1 MSSHTVPTRT
11 LPNKPSLAQLRK
23 QAKELLNSYR
33 AGKDAAVA
41 EVERFERSP
50 DPTNFVLADAQR
62 VLARA
67 YGFSSWPSLK
77 NHVDGVNFAA
87 LLAAAE
93 AGDVAAVRRLAAA
106 RPDTLNPRRAELCD
120 SALHRAVQR
129 RNEELT
135 RILMQLGANARVG
148 IWPHRDA
155 TSAYA
160 IAVDREYSEIVA
172 TIEREEDNRRARL
185 SHGVTSTSAAVDALR
200 QAIADGRAAEAI
212 ALMEAD
218 PALIGA
224 CDVFGVTPLHLAAWK
239 HDPAMVGWLL
249 DHGASPGAL
258 ALCAVPDE
266 QPVESGKTPLDFAA
280 FVAGWAPEGRD
291 SIFYFMENA
300 RVDPARF
307 HETAR
312 LLLQKGAE
320 LTPRAAVALG
330 DREAVLRMHRE
341 GRLPNEIHMLR
352 GGLLAIAV
360 RVNRLDMVATLLD
373 LGLDPDESVI
383 TDDGE
388 RSWGMPLWTA
398 SMCGRHEIA
407 ELLLARGADVN
418 AIVYACADALGRAE
432 DEQMKALLLK
442 HGARITVEQLPGGE
456 QGREIAKAILAG
468 TMPASSLNVANH
480 TPTDLAEQ
488 MLWAAGSSDPEIVR
502 MCLPHMT
509 RKRDDPWWN
518 YVLMHAT
525 LPESFQLVLV
535 HGVDPDVPGEG
546 GYTMLHHLATP
557 KAGRRGSFVPT
568 EEQRLLRA
576 TMLLDAG
583 ASLTIRDPLL
593 KSTPLGWACRWG
605 CIDLVRLYLERGAD
619 GLETDA
625 ERWATPLAW
634 ATKRGHHEIVQLLRS
649 AGAGA

>member
-1 MSSHTVPTRT
+1 MSSHSAPTRT
-11 LPNKPSLAQLRK
+11 LPHKPSLAQLRK
-23 QAKELLNSYR
+23 QAKELLKSYR
-33 AGKDAAVA
+33 AGKEAAVA

-50 DPTNFVLADAQR
+50 DPANFALADAQR
-62 VLARA
+62 ALARA
-67 YGFSSWPSLK
+67 YGFSSWPALK
-77 NHVDGVNFAA
+77 DHVDGLNFAA

-93 AGDVAAVRRLAAA
+93 AGDVAAVRRIAKA
-106 RPDTLNPRRAELCD
+106 RPDLINPNHAEFRD
-120 SALHRAVQR
+120 SALHRAVLR

-135 RILMQLGANARVG
+135 RVLMQLGVDARVG

-172 TIEREEDNRRARL
+172 TIDREEDNRRARL
-185 SHGVTSTSAAVDALR
+185 SHGVTSTSAAVDGLR
-200 QAIADGRAAEAI
+200 QAIAEGRAAEAI

-224 CDVFGVTPLHLAAWK
+224 CDVNGVTPLHLAAWK
-239 HDPAMVGWLL
+239 HDPALVGWLL

-258 ALCAVPDE
+258 AFHAA
-266 QPVESGKTPLDFAA
+266 GKIPLDFAA
-280 FVAGWAPEGRD
+280 IVAGSAPEGRD

-330 DREAVLRMHRE
+330 DREAVLRLHRE
-341 GRLPNEIHMLR
+341 GRLPNEIHMFR

-373 LGLDPDESVI
+373 LGFDPAESVVV
-383 TDDGE
+383 TDDGG
-388 RSWGMPLWTA
+388 RSRGMPLWFA

-418 AIVYACADALGRAE
+418 AVVWACADALGRAE

-468 TMPASSLNVANH
+468 TVTAYSLDV
-480 TPTDLAEQ
+480 TEPTLKDLAEI
-488 MLWAAGSSDPEIVR
+488 MLCGGDPEIVR
-502 MCLPHMT
+502 LGLPHIT

-518 YVLMHAT
+518 HA
-525 LPESFQLVLV
+525 LLNAKVPEGLKLILER
-535 HGVDPDVPGEG
+535 GVDPDMANEA
-546 GYTMLHHLATP
+546 GYTVLHHLASDHCR
-557 KAGRRGSFVPT
+557 ASN
-568 EEQRLLRA
+568 EETRVMRA
-576 TMLLDAG
+576 MMLLDAG
-583 ASLTIRDPLL
+583 ASLTKRDPLL

-605 CIDLVRLYLERGAD
+605 RIELVRLYLERGAD
-619 GLETDA
+619 ALEADA
-625 ERWATPLAW
+625 EPWATPLAW
-634 ATKRGHHEIVQLLRS
+634 ATKRGHHEIIQLLRS
-649 AGAGA
+649 QGAR